1 MGEDD
6 INVDEIE
13 QSEDSDEESEF
24 IMLESDSQLYVDIKD
39 HSNEFFAAGYTGPT
53 SNGQEY
59 LRVIPEQYDD
69 ESPNKFMKGIIEN
82 YALE

>member
-24 IMLESDSQLYVDIKD
+24 IMLESDSQL
-39 HSNEFFAAGYTGPT
+39 
-53 SNGQEY
+53 
-59 LRVIPEQYDD
+59 
-69 ESPNKFMKGIIEN
+69 
-82 YALE
+82 